1 MSKIKLGQKGSQ
13 KTKGEVK
20 KAAEKGT
27 LLSFQT
33 QPFFIAAPKPAFN
46 QFSKLQPIFLPEVH
60 FAFPFEK

>member
-27 LLSFQT
+27 LLSFQI

>member
-33 QPFFIAAPKPAFN
+33 QPFFIAAPKL
-46 QFSKLQPIFLPEVH
+46 QSVSKIT
-60 FAFPFEK
+60 AY